1 MYHVKRSGNWTQRSY
16 LDDRFS
22 LCLSCAEREGL
33 ASGLEYVLTITICN
47 SNQKQSLAKGAS
59 NHGGMKQ
66 YLVPPPLFG

>member
-47 SNQKQSLAKGAS
+47 SIKNNLLLRV
-59 NHGGMKQ
+59 
-66 YLVPPPLFG
+66 LVIMEE